1 MIDDLYFRSV
11 SVLSH
16 PFVTQYCSIAFF
28 GREYLLFP
36 FSDITLHA
44 FQIGQLHC
52 ALHIL
57 SSEVLTTPICSVSG
71 ASSPLFVNKPIC
83 TITLPLRIGAVLD
96 EMTSLAAES
105 AIVVVGVLF

>member
-83 TITLPLRIGAVLD
+83 TVTLYLHYYTSSFITFTNSLPTIIADLCY
-96 EMTSLAAES
+96 
-105 AIVVVGVLF
+105 

>member
-36 FSDITLHA
+36 FTNVTLHA

-57 SSEVLTTPICSVSG
+57 SSEVLTTPISSVSG

-83 TITLPLRIGAVLD
+83 TVTVEVAVGSRV
-96 EMTSLAAES
+96 MAWSTAR
-105 AIVVVGVLF
+105 GGG